1 MSRDVVTRLALTY
14 GTGYRTLLDRMQRE
28 PSMAAPLGTA
38 CAVTGAEIR
47 HAVEH
52 ESAMTLADAIIRR
65 TEAGSAGHPGDDA
78 LAAAAA
84 VMAAALGWDAAR
96 VATEIEKTSAFYAI
110 PG

>member
-1 MSRDVVTRLALTY
+1 MHSQPAL
-14 GTGYRTLLDRMQRE
+14 
-28 PSMAAPLGTA
+28 AAPLGAA
-38 CAVTGAEIR
+38 CAVTGAEIL

-52 ESAMTLADAIIRR
+52 ESAITLADAVIRR

-84 VMAAALGWDAAR
+84 VMAAALGWDASR
-96 VATEIEKTSAFYAI
+96 VAKEIEKTSAFYAI